1 MSNLPAIRKI
11 ARIHDKAKNTYLEAV
26 EFPVSESVVDRVE
39 LAPSIIANPSRLGDE
54 LRDAGA
60 ILPKDPDTLKRILD
74 TVGKSDPPETWVYEA
89 QTGWISDQKAFVL
102 TGGALGKAETK
113 IIGVNRGKA
122 TTELSGHLSDQ
133 GTWDAWRDTVATLA
147 GHSSLLMFT
156 ICVALGAPLLAVVN
170 RQSFTINLCGRTRL
184 GKSVATL
191 VAASVIGT
199 AQDADLMTWNI
210 TDARLEQRLAE
221 FNDCLFAID
230 DLMAMRAKDKD
241 KYQRIR
247 DLAYKITQ
255 GWATARYDTY
265 TAAGEGAHRG
275 WRSIA
280 LTSSEK
286 SIRDLAQAVKL
297 QRQHGEALRLI
308 DVPAVG
314 DGQDHI
320 FDRHPKEVKGTL
332 FEAWKKTMFARLADA
347 CEQNHGAAW
356 RKYIESLI
364 AEREGLK
371 EYIEKRISFF
381 EQAACDE
388 YDGDIAR
395 DVARKFG
402 VIYAGGMLGIRCG
415 LLPWERKHVTAAV
428 KKAYRRA
435 RDLLPD
441 DGVSLRLGIAALRA
455 KLREL
460 PRISMPPSEDDKKLS
475 YDELDG
481 FRQRQSKANRYVIK
495 GDCFRR
501 VFSNTEQQALVID
514 WLITKERITLSAP
527 QTNSGPSER
536 APKGQFEWPDG
547 ERRRSFE
554 IFWPI
559 KPKKK
564 EEKKK
569 TKAKSKKS
577 SITKKAK

>member
-1 MSNLPAIRKI
+1 
-11 ARIHDKAKNTYLEAV
+11 
-26 EFPVSESVVDRVE
+26 
-39 LAPSIIANPSRLGDE
+39 
-54 LRDAGA
+54 
-60 ILPKDPDTLKRILD
+60 
-74 TVGKSDPPETWVYEA
+74 
-89 QTGWISDQKAFVL
+89 
-102 TGGALGKAETK
+102 
-113 IIGVNRGKA
+113 
-122 TTELSGHLSDQ
+122 
-133 GTWDAWRDTVATLA
+133 
-147 GHSSLLMFT
+147 
-156 ICVALGAPLLAVVN
+156 
-170 RQSFTINLCGRTRL
+170 
-184 GKSVATL
+184 
-191 VAASVIGT
+191 
-199 AQDADLMTWNI
+199 
-210 TDARLEQRLAE
+210 
-221 FNDCLFAID
+221 
-230 DLMAMRAKDKD
+230 MAMRAKDKD

-320 FDRHPKEVKGTL
+320 FDRHPKEATGIL

-371 EYIEKRISFF
+371 EYIEKKISFF

-441 DGVSLRLGIAALRA
+441 DGVSLRLGIAALKA

-460 PRISMPPSEDDKKLS
+460 PRISMPPSGSILTFESRK
-475 YDELDG
+475 G
-481 FRQRQSKANRYVIK
+481 FPTDSTCASLAHANRNIH
-495 GDCFRR
+495 R
-501 VFSNTEQQALVID
+501 
-514 WLITKERITLSAP
+514 P
-527 QTNSGPSER
+527 QGC
-536 APKGQFEWPDG
+536 
-547 ERRRSFE
+547 
-554 IFWPI
+554 
-559 KPKKK
+559 
-564 EEKKK
+564 
-569 TKAKSKKS
+569 
-577 SITKKAK
+577 